1 MHTHTHT
8 SRKHANAY
16 AWTCACVW
24 LCNNLTDSWRCCGLQ
39 LQLLQ
44 QQQQELQEHAACWQL
59 PDTRQLVYLPHTW
72 TAHVHTTQPP
82 TVLVSQVRI
91 RARQPTASSR
101 WPGLAKR
108 RGQQASAEQLNNNAW
123 VIMQLTAKSIND
135 VNYMPTTGQPNSHT
149 HTHTQRHSQTYNKR
163 TQCWFLLFVR
173 HTTTIATE
181 TNTHIEL
188 NSELVERFTLF
199 LTFSI
204 FYDKTRKLVQVF
216 MHFFC
221 IVYTKLWNFWFNFC
235 KFFEKVLSSKI
246 FKKWPLASDNGLSR
260 M

>member
-1 MHTHTHT
+1 MCVWSVALTQQLTLGHYFHLWHVNLLPHQLLLPICEAHTEMHTHTHT

-82 TVLVSQVRI
+82 TVLVNQVRI
-91 RARQPTASSR
+91 RTRQPTASSR

-149 HTHTQRHSQTYNKR
+149 HTE
-163 TQCWFLLFVR
+163 
-173 HTTTIATE
+173 A
-181 TNTHIEL
+181 
-188 NSELVERFTLF
+188 
-199 LTFSI
+199 
-204 FYDKTRKLVQVF
+204 
-216 MHFFC
+216 
-221 IVYTKLWNFWFNFC
+221 
-235 KFFEKVLSSKI
+235 
-246 FKKWPLASDNGLSR
+246 
-260 M
+260 